1 MFEIAAFEL
10 HPFGQNS
17 RRLSERVVERKSEF
31 IAADALIAT
40 RTVPEKVSL
49 GKKPFYF
56 SEKSEESEEFRFQEN
71 DVKARVTYL
80 KKY

>member
-17 RRLSERVVERKSEF
+17 RRQNERVVERKSEF

-49 GKKPFYF
+49 GKKSSYF
-56 SEKSEESEEFRFQEN
+56 TEKSEELKSLDFR
-71 DVKARVTYL
+71 KMPTKLA
-80 KKY
+80 

>member
-1 MFEIAAFEL
+1 MFEIGAFEL

-31 IAADALIAT
+31 IAAIALIAT

-56 SEKSEESEEFRFQEN
+56 SEKSEELKSLDFRIMTT
-71 DVKARVTYL
+71 KLA
-80 KKY
+80 